1 MNKNKLGAAI
11 AVAGIAGAFGVKLYS
26 QYKLLKGDEETETQ
40 DTTSEAENVSTE
52 DLDNF
57 DFESIVNEKDSVSSE
72 DQEETPEEPDVTIE
86 NLEPDT
92 NNVVDITEELLSSID
107 EVTEEVTEEVT
118 KEVEVDLQEETKE
131 EETKEEEPKKEESYD
146 SSMSAYKD
154 QDIKDPSFWNKFD
167 EEMKD
172 K

>member
-26 QYKLLKGDEETETQ
+26 QYKLLKGNEETETQ
-40 DTTSEAENVSTE
+40 DTTTEAENVSTE

-57 DFESIVNEKDSVSSE
+57 DFESIVNEKDSVLSE
-72 DQEETPEEPDVTIE
+72 GQEENPEEPDVTIE
-86 NLEPDT
+86 NLEPDN

-107 EVTEEVTEEVT
+107 EVTVEKT
-118 KEVEVDLQEETKE
+118 KEKE
-131 EETKEEEPKKEESYD
+131 SEEPKKEESYD

-167 EEMKD
+167 DEMKE

>member
-26 QYKLLKGDEETETQ
+26 QYKLLKGNEETETQ

-72 DQEETPEEPDVTIE
+72 EQEENPEEPDVTIE

-107 EVTEEVTEEVT
+107 EVT
-118 KEVEVDLQEETKE
+118 VEVAPEVVSQEETKE
-131 EETKEEEPKKEESYD
+131 ESEEPKKEESYD

-167 EEMKD
+167 DEMKD

>member
-26 QYKLLKGDEETETQ
+26 QYKLLKGNEETETQ

-72 DQEETPEEPDVTIE
+72 EQEENPEEPDVTIE

-107 EVTEEVTEEVT
+107 EVTVEET
-118 KEVEVDLQEETKE
+118 KEVEVVPEVVSQEETKE
-131 EETKEEEPKKEESYD
+131 ESEEPKKEESYD

-167 EEMKD
+167 DEMKD

>member
-57 DFESIVNEKDSVSSE
+57 DFESIVNEKDSVLSE
-72 DQEETPEEPDVTIE
+72 EQEEPDVTIE

-107 EVTEEVTEEVT
+107 EVAVEET
-118 KEVEVDLQEETKE
+118 KEKEVAPEVVSQEETKE
-131 EETKEEEPKKEESYD
+131 EESEDPKKEENYD

-154 QDIKDPSFWNKFD
+154 QDIKDPSFWNKFN

>member
-1 MNKNKLGAAI
+1 MNWENIMNKNKLGAAI

-72 DQEETPEEPDVTIE
+72 EQEENPEEPDVTIE

-107 EVTEEVTEEVT
+107 EVT
-118 KEVEVDLQEETKE
+118 VEVAPEVVSQEETKE
-131 EETKEEEPKKEESYD
+131 ESEEPKKEESYD

-167 EEMKD
+167 DEMKD

>member
-11 AVAGIAGAFGVKLYS
+11 AVAGIAGAFGVKLYN
-26 QYKLLKGDEETETQ
+26 QYKLLKDDEKTEKQ
-40 DTTSEAENVSTE
+40 DTTSEADNVSSE

-57 DFESIVNEKDSVSSE
+57 DFESIVNETGSVSSE
-72 DQEETPEEPDVTIE
+72 EQKETEEEPDVTID

-92 NNVVDITEELLSSID
+92 NNVVDITEDLLSSID
-107 EVTEEVTEEVT
+107 EVA
-118 KEVEVDLQEETKE
+118 KEETKE
-131 EETKEEEPKKEESYD
+131 EELEEPKKEESYD
-146 SSMSAYKD
+146 SSMSAYKN

-167 EEMKD
+167 EEIKD

>member
-26 QYKLLKGDEETETQ
+26 QYKLLKGDEKTETQ

-72 DQEETPEEPDVTIE
+72 DQEENPEEPDVTIE

-107 EVTEEVTEEVT
+107 EVTENETTETEEA
-118 KEVEVDLQEETKE
+118 EVVSQEETKE
-131 EETKEEEPKKEESYD
+131 VESEEPKKEESYD

-172 K
+172 E

>member
-1 MNKNKLGAAI
+1 M
-11 AVAGIAGAFGVKLYS
+11 
-26 QYKLLKGDEETETQ
+26 KGNEETETQ

-72 DQEETPEEPDVTIE
+72 EQEENPEEPDVTIE

-107 EVTEEVTEEVT
+107 EVT
-118 KEVEVDLQEETKE
+118 VEVAPEVVSQEETKE
-131 EETKEEEPKKEESYD
+131 ESEEPKKEESYD

-167 EEMKD
+167 DEMKD

>member
-72 DQEETPEEPDVTIE
+72 DQEENPEEPDVTIE

-107 EVTEEVTEEVT
+107 EVTEDEVKEEVT
-118 KEVEVDLQEETKE
+118 KEVEVDSQ

>member
-11 AVAGIAGAFGVKLYS
+11 AVAGIAGAFGVKLYN
-26 QYKLLKGDEETETQ
+26 QYKLLKDDEKTEKQ
-40 DTTSEAENVSTE
+40 DTTSEADNVSSE

-57 DFESIVNEKDSVSSE
+57 DFESIVNETGSVSSE
-72 DQEETPEEPDVTIE
+72 EQKETEEEPDVTID

-92 NNVVDITEELLSSID
+92 NNVVDITEDLLSSID
-107 EVTEEVTEEVT
+107 EVTEEET
-118 KEVEVDLQEETKE
+118 KEVDVVSEENTKE
-131 EETKEEEPKKEESYD
+131 EELEEPKKEESYD
-146 SSMSAYKD
+146 SSMSAYKN

-167 EEMKD
+167 EEIKD

>member
-1 MNKNKLGAAI
+1 MNWENIMNKNKLGAAI

-26 QYKLLKGDEETETQ
+26 QYKLLKGNEETETQ

-72 DQEETPEEPDVTIE
+72 EQEENPEEPDVTIE

-107 EVTEEVTEEVT
+107 EVT
-118 KEVEVDLQEETKE
+118 VEVAPEVVSQEETKE
-131 EETKEEEPKKEESYD
+131 ESEEPKKEESYD

-167 EEMKD
+167 DEMKD

>member
-11 AVAGIAGAFGVKLYS
+11 AVAGIAGAFGVKLYN
-26 QYKLLKGDEETETQ
+26 QYKLLKDDEKTEKQ
-40 DTTSEAENVSTE
+40 DTTSEADNVSSE

-57 DFESIVNEKDSVSSE
+57 DFESIVNETGSVSSE
-72 DQEETPEEPDVTIE
+72 EEKETEEEPDVTID

-92 NNVVDITEELLSSID
+92 NNVVDITEDLLSSID
-107 EVTEEVTEEVT
+107 EVA
-118 KEVEVDLQEETKE
+118 KEETKE
-131 EETKEEEPKKEESYD
+131 EELEEPKKEESYD
-146 SSMSAYKD
+146 SSMSAYKN

-167 EEMKD
+167 EEIKD